1 MALAA
6 KLDEPDI
13 LDSSFCCQQPFRN
26 KSSSLHSLPSAF
38 PQVATMQLQKCA
50 CLP

>member
-13 LDSSFCCQQPFRN
+13 LDSSFCCQQPFPN
-26 KSSSLHSLPSAF
+26 KSSNLVLF
-38 PQVATMQLQKCA
+38 LQHF
-50 CLP
+50 LR